1 MIILIELVLL
11 IERRE
16 MANNEPWTDEEFIEY
31 VKKQVNGMNKLMDE
45 SLERG
50 IAIQIEMVSRGS
62 EMDPSIT
69 VPAFAVRGANKTL
82 YKPGILIA
90 RK

>member
-1 MIILIELVLL
+1 
-11 IERRE
+11 
-16 MANNEPWTDEEFIEY
+16 
-31 VKKQVNGMNKLMDE
+31 
-45 SLERG
+45 
-50 IAIQIEMVSRGS
+50 MVSRGS